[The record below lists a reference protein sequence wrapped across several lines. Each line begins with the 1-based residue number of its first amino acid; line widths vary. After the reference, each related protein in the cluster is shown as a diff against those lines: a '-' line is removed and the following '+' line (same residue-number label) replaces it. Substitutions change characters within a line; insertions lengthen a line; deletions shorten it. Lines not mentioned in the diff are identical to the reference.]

1 MVATAAVTTGL
12 PVAASTCAMAGS
24 ALATGN
30 AWSAPPEPAE
40 NAPYQLPVVVHGKT
54 SMRQAMRSGS
64 TFSFKTF
71 RQDGQEKRQPY
82 SYPEPDSNR

>member
-1 MVATAAVTTGL
+1 MHLRTILVLLAA
-12 PVAASTCAMAGS
+12 CAIAGS
-24 ALATGN
+24 ALAAGD
-30 AWSAPPEPAE
+30 ALAAPPEQAE

-64 TFSFKTF
+64 TFSFKMF
-71 RQDGQEKRQPY
+71 RQDSQEKRQPY